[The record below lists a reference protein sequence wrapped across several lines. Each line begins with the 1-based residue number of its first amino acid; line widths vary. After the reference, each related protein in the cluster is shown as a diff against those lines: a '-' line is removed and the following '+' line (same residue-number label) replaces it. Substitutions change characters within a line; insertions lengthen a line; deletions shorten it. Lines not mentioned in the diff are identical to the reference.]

1 LSSPFLPLSLPYL
14 DQREESAVRE
24 VLQQGRIGGGGEALT
39 RVEPRLADRFGSPFA
54 LLTTSC
60 THALELLAM
69 LHGLGP
75 QDEILVPSYA
85 HSSAATAFLRQGARI
100 VFADCLPDAP
110 HLDPHDVESRITQR
124 TRALCAMHYAGIP
137 AQLAALEQVAR
148 RHGLLLFEDA
158 AQAFD
163 ARHAGRACGTIG
175 DGGAISFHETKNVTC
190 GEGGLLLLR
199 DADLAERA
207 LCMREMG
214 TDRAS
219 YRSGRAPGYTWL
231 ESGSSFL
238 PSELL
243 VSILEV
249 QLDKAD
255 EILAARR
262 ARFDRYVKRLT
273 PAADAGLL
281 ELPEEPEEP
290 TSFRGNAHVFYIVL
304 PDADA
309 CERCLRGLRARGIG
323 AAPHFEALHETPLG
337 RRLQGEGSAPLP
349 NAARMAKRLLRL
361 PLHPRLS
368 EEDQDRVIAGL
379 LPLLTDH

>member
-1 LSSPFLPLSLPYL
+1 
-14 DQREESAVRE
+14 
-24 VLQQGRIGGGGEALT
+24 
-39 RVEPRLADRFGSPFA
+39 
-54 LLTTSC
+54 
-60 THALELLAM
+60 
-69 LHGLGP
+69 
-75 QDEILVPSYA
+75 
-85 HSSAATAFLRQGARI
+85 
-100 VFADCLPDAP
+100 
-110 HLDPHDVESRITQR
+110 
-124 TRALCAMHYAGIP
+124 
-137 AQLAALEQVAR
+137 
-148 RHGLLLFEDA
+148 
-158 AQAFD
+158 
-163 ARHAGRACGTIG
+163 
-175 DGGAISFHETKNVTC
+175 
-190 GEGGLLLLR
+190 
-199 DADLAERA
+199 
-207 LCMREMG
+207 
-214 TDRAS
+214 
-219 YRSGRAPGYTWL
+219 
-231 ESGSSFL
+231 
-238 PSELL
+238 
-243 VSILEV
+243 VSILDV

-309 CERCLRGLRARGIG
+309 CERCLRGLRALGIG